1 MQVLD
6 AQAGADEGAGDL
18 GEAVLPAVGDEAGR
32 VGVAVGVAALDGLHV
47 GPVRRRQQPVLDLHV
62 VLAGHLV
69 EGVGERVDL
78 GHVEGAAGLEV
89 TGDDAAPSARGRAA
103 TRWRPS

>member
-32 VGVAVGVAALDGLHV
+32 VGVAVGVAAVDRLH
-47 GPVRRRQQPVLDLHV
+47 
-62 VLAGHLV
+62 A
-69 EGVGERVDL
+69 RVCRAP
-78 GHVEGAAGLEV
+78 AAGG
-89 TGDDAAPSARGRAA
+89 T
-103 TRWRPS
+103 